1 MHKLG
6 TLLADA
12 ALMSVT
18 GNFLIKQYRVMEEQ
32 LKNDKYEILDFMH
45 HFTSGLKSL
54 YAQMCY

>member
-18 GNFLIKQYRVMEEQ
+18 GNFLIKQYRVMEE
-32 LKNDKYEILDFMH
+32 
-45 HFTSGLKSL
+45 
-54 YAQMCY
+54 